1 MNSTE
6 IAVLV
11 LFSIFGFF
19 NMLIGNIIK
28 KKKYVEIIS
37 GYDPKYD
44 DKDYIANLFGTN
56 MFILG
61 CIEIFTSIIYTAII
75 LLSEDKNMPI
85 YFTIANLLMLF
96 FICFKMYYN
105 MSKDRKRRRKNV

>member
-28 KKKYVEIIS
+28 KKKYCRNNFWI
-37 GYDPKYD
+37 
-44 DKDYIANLFGTN
+44 
-56 MFILG
+56 
-61 CIEIFTSIIYTAII
+61 
-75 LLSEDKNMPI
+75 
-85 YFTIANLLMLF
+85 
-96 FICFKMYYN
+96 
-105 MSKDRKRRRKNV
+105 